1 MVLALLECLHF
12 GSGSLLK
19 HFCLTHCM
27 LVILPL
33 VDACLVLLF
42 GMGESLII
50 RPQDKGPVPEMS
62 DKVIDAILRDY
73 LSMETRDKWFN
84 FGPYNDIAKAW
95 AVNGDGLVWNRTFAN
110 LFLDHQPSARVPIA
124 RFKKG
129 VQRSLAQDDMKEWMA
144 KEKITVLFPTFVVD
158 RLGVV
163 LDHLRKL
170 ARALAKGTDKD
181 DIWGR
186 TTRKMDEMNIK
197 HLQAL
202 VRKIDLDTPTPMD
215 VEDSPMD
222 VADSPMTEDGW
233 PDMKALENPLSQNSD
248 AFSTDSSGWPKLLNE
263 SNGRDPL
270 KREHSEIS
278 NLSLDSNGWAKVL
291 DRRPSEADTIYYSEN
306 FADAESLAKAKKQAH
321 EVAETPLPG
330 KHAALG
336 KIAQAHVRKR
346 PAAGSMEIKSKS
358 FGVIRLNSFPNGAKS
373 YIRKKTLR
381 HGKIFWASILNMQ
394 GPKHKEVARAIFSYL
409 QKTKISKAALVKL
422 KNKWMQDGVPD
433 DKAIAEDEDDDDEHQ
448 EEEEED
454 NEDGRLF
461 ESSPSES

>member
-1 MVLALLECLHF
+1 
-12 GSGSLLK
+12 
-19 HFCLTHCM
+19 M

-84 FGPYNDIAKAW
+84 FGPYNDIAKGW
-95 AVNGDGLVWNRTFAN
+95 AINGDGLVGNRTLAN
-110 LFLDHQPSARVPIA
+110 LFLDHQPSARLPTA
-124 RFKKG
+124 RFKQG
-129 VQRSLAQDDMKEWMA
+129 VKRSLAKEPLNDWA
-144 KEKITVLFPTFVVD
+144 VKEKISVLFPTFVVD
-158 RLGVV
+158 RFGVV

-186 TTRKMDEMNIK
+186 TTRKMDEMDIK

-215 VEDSPMD
+215 V
-222 VADSPMTEDGW
+222 ADSPMEDDPVTLICSRTEDGW
-233 PDMKALENPLSQNSD
+233 PDMKALDVPLSQNSD

-278 NLSLDSNGWAKVL
+278 NLSLDSHGWAKVL

-306 FADAESLAKAKKQAH
+306 FAEAESLAKAKKQAH

-409 QKTKISKAALVKL
+409 HKTKISKAELVKL
-422 KNKWMQDGVPD
+422 KNKWMQDGVPG

-448 EEEEED
+448 EEEEDED
-454 NEDGRLF
+454 NEDGRLLQ